1 MHEST
6 VNLSGKV
13 AVITGA
19 SRGIGE
25 AIAYRFAQ
33 AGASVVVTARTL
45 DDGDHKLAGGINNVV
60 ETIRR
65 FGGSAIAIRA
75 DLGLED
81 HRCELIKA
89 IERRVGPVD
98 ILINNAAVTYF
109 TQVVDFSKKHF
120 DLMFRVQ
127 VEAPF
132 HLSQLVLPSMLERGH
147 GSILNI
153 SSHAAIHPAK
163 DVGGRGGTVY
173 GMCKASLER
182 LTTGLASEVF
192 GQGINVNVIS
202 PGLVAT
208 PGTLHH
214 HLITDETPEERVTPV
229 AHMAE
234 ACLYLVS
241 ADPSEATGWV
251 AYADDLMQRFS
262 LSPAVLPPLQGL

>member
-1 MHEST
+1 M
-6 VNLSGKV
+6 
-13 AVITGA
+13 
-19 SRGIGE
+19 
-25 AIAYRFAQ
+25 
-33 AGASVVVTARTL
+33 
-45 DDGDHKLAGGINNVV
+45 
-60 ETIRR
+60 
-65 FGGSAIAIRA
+65 
-75 DLGLED
+75 
-81 HRCELIKA
+81 IKA

>member
-13 AVITGA
+13 ALITGA

-60 ETIRR
+60 ETIRSL
-65 FGGSAIAIRA
+65 GGTAIAIRA

-182 LTTGLASEVF
+182 LTTGLASEMF
-192 GQGINVNVIS
+192 GRGINVNVIS

-251 AYADDLMQRFS
+251 AYADDLMERFS
-262 LSPAVLPPLQGL
+262 LIPAVLPPLQGL

>member
-1 MHEST
+1 MHDST

-13 AVITGA
+13 ALITGA

-60 ETIRR
+60 ETIRS

-192 GQGINVNVIS
+192 GRGISVNVIS